1 MVEEED
7 LLVLVEQVVH
17 GMDLHYFL
25 VDHILVR
32 VMVLMQLLTMQ
43 ELTQVL
49 VVVADVIRTTDM
61 VVTVVPVS
69 FSSLTQPD
77 KYLKT

>member
-1 MVEEED
+1 MED
-7 LLVLVEQVVH
+7 HLVHREQVVH

-25 VDHILVR
+25 GDHILVR

-49 VVVADVIRTTDM
+49 VVVADVIQTDM
-61 VVTVVPVS
+61 VAVAVLVLS
-69 FSSLTQPD
+69 SSLTQPD